1 MKVLMSRVS
10 CLVIA
15 FSRLEGVE
23 RLLNSINPSEIESLY
38 VAIDGPTSD
47 EIRTTQVQI
56 VNMVDSYCAKNSI
69 RLVVWQRD
77 ENLGVAAAIISA
89 IDWFFARE
97 DFGIVLEDD
106 LIVGEDFVSFVLGN
120 MHHLE
125 NDEVLLISGDQFDQQ
140 RQLAAS
146 GNWTNYPLIWG
157 WATSRKKW
165 NEMRYGI
172 VHAKPRLYRKPFNKV
187 ENFWRVGTLRVRS
200 REIDTWDI
208 PLVYF
213 MLQNRK
219 LCLTP
224 KKNLISNLGNDQFAS
239 HTEVDAFPLN
249 LPIQR
254 LSSSETVV
262 APTGQD
268 IRTYNSFLEKNVF
281 QVRTRHTF
289 LYIYF
294 VISSLGRKRHW
305 NKLAQDLS
313 EINLP

>member
-1 MKVLMSRVS
+1 MSRVS

-23 RLLNSINPSEIESLY
+23 RLLNSINPSELETLY
-38 VAIDGPTSD
+38 IAIDGPTSD
-47 EIRTTQVQI
+47 EIRGTQAQI
-56 VNMVDSYCAKNSI
+56 VNLVDSYCTTNSI

-77 ENLGVAAAIISA
+77 KNLGVAAAIISA
-89 IDWFFARE
+89 IDWFFACE

-106 LIVGEDFVSFVLGN
+106 LIVGEDFVSFVLEN
-120 MHHLE
+120 KHYLE
-125 NDEVLLISGDQFDQQ
+125 NDQVLLISGDQFDQHGE
-140 RQLAAS
+140 LAVS

-165 NEMRYGI
+165 KEMRHGI
-172 VHAKPRLYRKPFNKV
+172 VYAKPRLYRKPINKV
-187 ENFWRVGTLRVRS
+187 ENFWRVGTLRVRA

-254 LSSSETVV
+254 LGSSVTVI
-262 APTGQD
+262 APTGD
-268 IRTYNSFLEKNVF
+268 GIRTYNSFLEKNVF
-281 QVRTRHTF
+281 QVRTRHAF

-294 VISSLGRKRHW
+294 VFSTLGRKR
-305 NKLAQDLS
+305 NQNRLAQDLG

>member
-1 MKVLMSRVS
+1 MSRVS

-38 VAIDGPTSD
+38 FAIDGPTSD
-47 EIRTTQVQI
+47 QIIATQVQI
-56 VNMVDSYCAKNSI
+56 AKILDSYCRRNSI

-89 IDWFFARE
+89 IDWFFAHE

-106 LIVGEDFVSFVLGN
+106 LVVGEDFVSFVREN
-120 MHHLE
+120 KYQLE
-125 NDEVLLISGDQFDQQ
+125 RDEVLLISGDQFDQHGQ
-140 RQLAAS
+140 IAAS
-146 GNWTNYPLIWG
+146 RSWTNYPLIWG

-165 NEMRYGI
+165 KEMRHGI
-172 VHAKPRLYRKPFNKV
+172 VDAKVCLYRKPFSRV

-200 REIDTWDI
+200 REVDTWDI

-224 KKNLISNLGNDQFAS
+224 VRNLISNLGNDQFAS
-239 HTEVDAFPLN
+239 HTEEGAFPLN

-254 LSSSETVV
+254 LSFSEVPV
-262 APTGQD
+262 APTVKG
-268 IRTYNSFLEKNVF
+268 IRIYNSFLEKYVF
-281 QVRTRHTF
+281 QVRPRHAF
-289 LYIYF
+289 LYIHF
-294 VISSLGRKRHW
+294 VFSTLGRKRNW
-305 NKLAQDLS
+305 NRLAEDLS
-313 EINLP
+313 EIELP

>member
-1 MKVLMSRVS
+1 MSRVS

-15 FSRLEGVE
+15 FSRLEGIE

-38 VAIDGPTSD
+38 IAIDGPTSD
-47 EIRTTQVQI
+47 EIRNIQTEL
-56 VNMVDSYCAKNSI
+56 VNLVDSYCTTNSI
-69 RLVVWQRD
+69 HLVVWQRD
-77 ENLGVAAAIISA
+77 KNLGVAAAIISA
-89 IDWFFARE
+89 IDWFFAHE

-120 MHHLE
+120 KHQLE
-125 NDEVLLISGDQFDQQ
+125 NDQVLLISGDQFDQHGE
-140 RQLAAS
+140 LAFS

-157 WATSRKKW
+157 WATSRNKW
-165 NEMRYGI
+165 EEMRNGI
-172 VHAKPRLYRKPFNKV
+172 IYARPRLYRKPFNKV

-200 REIDTWDI
+200 RKIDTWDI

-239 HTEVDAFPLN
+239 HTEGDAFPLN
-249 LPIQR
+249 LPIQK
-254 LSSSETVV
+254 LSSSETVT
-262 APTGQD
+262 APTSDG
-268 IRTYNSFLEKNVF
+268 IRSYNSFLEKNVF
-281 QVRTRHTF
+281 QVRKRHAF

-294 VISSLGRKRHW
+294 VFSTLARKRNW
-305 NKLAQDLS
+305 DRLAQDLG

>member
-1 MKVLMSRVS
+1 MVLMSRVS

-23 RLLNSINPSEIESLY
+23 RLLNSINPSEVETLY
-38 VAIDGPTSD
+38 IAIDGPTSD

-56 VNMVDSYCAKNSI
+56 VKLIDSYCKRNSI

-89 IDWFFARE
+89 IDWFFTHE

-106 LIVGEDFVSFVLGN
+106 LVVGEDFVSFVRQN
-120 MHHLE
+120 KYQLE
-125 NDEVLLISGDQFDQQ
+125 SDDVLLISGDQFDQFG
-140 RQLAAS
+140 QLAVS
-146 GNWTNYPLIWG
+146 RSWTNYPLIWG

-165 NEMRYGI
+165 KEMRHGI
-172 VHAKPRLYRKPFNKV
+172 VDAKPHLYRKPFSKV

-224 KKNLISNLGNDQFAS
+224 MRNLISNLGNDQFAS
-239 HTEVDAFPLN
+239 HTEEDAFPLN

-254 LSSSETVV
+254 LSSSEIVL
-262 APTGQD
+262 APNGDD
-268 IRTYNSFLEKNVF
+268 IRLYNSFLEMKVF
-281 QVRTRHTF
+281 QVRARHSF
-289 LYIYF
+289 LYLYF
-294 VISSLGRKRHW
+294 VISSFGKKRKW
-305 NKLAQDLS
+305 NQLAQDLS
-313 EINLP
+313 KIDLP